1 MIKVSIDKELNK
13 VSSKEREI
21 YKSDPVNEVK
31 LLLNGDETE
40 DNRILRN
47 LSKHSQISRVED
59 LLGEKIELENLETS
73 YDGKVYTKEQ
83 IKKLAVDYKLRFL
96 KSENYSGNFD
106 VQVAAKI
113 KEFSK
118 KTKSPID
125 GWSLS
130 NKYYILAPETM
141 FTLKD
146 KRYVTKRE
154 LDPAIFYQV
163 DENHYRLIHKWGSDF
178 TIFRYLTGF
187 RWKSYGNYWL
197 FNTMMIL
204 PVVALI
210 MTLLCDVSFVLNSPI
225 FFSFC
230 TLALSFVLSLLFKG
244 LGKLDEFSAIKGFFT
259 PHNWDSTER
268 LHR

>member
-13 VSSKEREI
+13 ASTKEKEI

-40 DNRILRN
+40 DKCILRN
-47 LSKHSQISRVED
+47 LSKNSQLSRVED
-59 LLGEKIELENLETS
+59 LLGEKIELEKLENS
-73 YDGKVYTKEQ
+73 YDGQVYTREQ
-83 IKKLAVDYKLRFL
+83 IKKLAIDYKLRFL
-96 KSENYSGNFD
+96 NSQNYSGKFD

-118 KTKSPID
+118 KTNSPID
-125 GWSLS
+125 AWSLS
-130 NKYYILAPETM
+130 NKYYILAPDTM

-163 DENHYRLIHKWGSDF
+163 DENHYRLIHKWGNDF
-178 TIFRYLTGF
+178 TIFRYITGY
-187 RWKSYGNYWL
+187 RWKSYGNYWF
-197 FNTMMIL
+197 FNTMVCL
-204 PVVALI
+204 PIVALI
-210 MTLLCDVSFVLNSPI
+210 MTLLVNVSFVVNSPI
-225 FFSFC
+225 FFTISTF
-230 TLALSFVLSLLFKG
+230 ALSACVSLIAKG
-244 LGKLDEFSAIKGFFT
+244 FGKLDEFSAIKGFFT
-259 PHNWDSTER
+259 PYNWDSTDR